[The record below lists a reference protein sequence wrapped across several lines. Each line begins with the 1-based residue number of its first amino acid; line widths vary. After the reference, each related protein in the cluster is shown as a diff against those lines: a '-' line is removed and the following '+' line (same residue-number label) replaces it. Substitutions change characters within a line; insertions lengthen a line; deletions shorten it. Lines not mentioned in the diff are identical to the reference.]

1 MKTYFFFIFILLQL
15 ISKEAKPFTYSTKD
29 SINYFINEYKYVKA
43 LDLIDKLIQKGDST
57 KEMWIARGSALK
69 GLFNYDLA
77 IKSYLHALSLDS
89 LDNQANIEL
98 AKIYELL
105 SDYNGSLK
113 YFTQALKYDPNNVM
127 LQIENANCLYYLDLH
142 KQALVEYKKIYRNDT
157 MNYFVIKRIASCCDK
172 ISQEDTAIYYFKKA
186 MQINPVDANNILGVC
201 NIYITQKKYIE
212 GIAVS
217 EGYRCHDSSNAR
229 INSQNAYLYQLN
241 KDFKTSIIKFKKCLE
256 NKDTTKFVFKNIGID
271 YCKLGEIPN
280 FDTAKYYLEKAYYMD
295 TTDIT
300 TLNFLGI
307 SCSKSYYK
315 ELGVFY
321 LEKATQLYTP
331 FLNEYSI
338 VYRNLV
344 EVCRT
349 WDKYPCNKLLP
360 ICLKA
365 YDLNPRDSLLSYYIA
380 YEYDICM
387 ADKGNAMLYYRK
399 FLETRPTKGKTDE
412 SIQGYYEMAEYRLK
426 EIKKEYN

>member
-1 MKTYFFFIFILLQL
+1 MKTYFFFIFVLLQL
-15 ISKEAKPFTYSTKD
+15 ISKEAKSFTYSTKD
-29 SINYFINEYKYVKA
+29 SINYLINEYKYAKA
-43 LDLIDKLIQKGDST
+43 LDLIDRLIQKGDST
-57 KEMWIARGSALK
+57 KEMWIVRGSALK
-69 GLFNYDLA
+69 GLFIYDLA
-77 IKSYLHALSLDS
+77 IKSYMHALTLDS
-89 LDNQANIEL
+89 LYNQAIIEL
-98 AKIYELL
+98 ANIYELL
-105 SDYNGSLK
+105 SDYNSSMK
-113 YFTQALKYDPNNVM
+113 YFTKALMYDPDNVM

-142 KQALVEYKKIYRNDT
+142 KKALIEYKKIYKNDS
-157 MNYFVIKRIASCCDK
+157 MNYFVIKRIASCYDK
-172 ISQEDTAIYYFKKA
+172 INQGDSAIYYFKKA
-186 MQINPVDANNILGVC
+186 MKINPNDPNNILGIC
-201 NIYITQKKYIE
+201 NIYITQKNYAE
-212 GIAVS
+212 GIRIS
-217 EGYRCHDSSNAR
+217 EEYRCHDSSNFR
-229 INSQNAYLYQLN
+229 INSQNAYLYQLS
-241 KDFKTSIIKFKKCLE
+241 KDFKTSILKFKKCLE
-256 NKDTTKFVFKNIGID
+256 NKDTSKFVFKNIGID

-280 FDTAKYYLEKAYYMD
+280 FDTAKYFLEKAYYKD

-349 WDKYPCNKLLP
+349 WDKYPCNKLLS

-380 YEYDICM
+380 YGYDNCM
-387 ADKGNAMLYYRK
+387 ADKGNAIKYYRM

-412 SIQGYYEMAEYRLK
+412 SIQDYYEMAEYRLK
-426 EIKKEYN
+426 EIKK